1 MCIEHT
7 VDQYI
12 DPKSQSR
19 KYGAFLMKMVGW
31 VYIYSYYLVKL
42 IKITL
47 KGFVKCVNT
56 KGRMSKEETIAI
68 KLRMLESNQTSG
80 KRYKEK

>member
-1 MCIEHT
+1 
-7 VDQYI
+7 
-12 DPKSQSR
+12 
-19 KYGAFLMKMVGW
+19 MKMVGW

-47 KGFVKCVNT
+47 KGFVMGVNT
-56 KGRMSKEETIAI
+56 KGRMSKEETRAI
-68 KLRMLESNQTSG
+68 KLRMLESNRTSG